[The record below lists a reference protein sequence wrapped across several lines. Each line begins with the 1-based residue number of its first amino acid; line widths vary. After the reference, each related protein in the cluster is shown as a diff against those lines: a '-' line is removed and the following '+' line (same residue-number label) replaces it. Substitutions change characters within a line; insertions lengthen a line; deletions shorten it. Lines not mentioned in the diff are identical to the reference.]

1 MKITQDRIVK
11 WNVRSNIHGQN
22 ADVSRTFIRVSKIFK
37 TYETHL
43 PPNFITT
50 LMLNRA
56 LKQKLTFSDY
66 RDSGKVCGLGELSCL
81 QGISADLRKI
91 SQGNYEALKDLKEEG
106 IECECPSGNES
117 DIFKCNINQISK

>member
-1 MKITQDRIVK
+1 M
-11 WNVRSNIHGQN
+11 
-22 ADVSRTFIRVSKIFK
+22 DVSRTFIRVSKIFK

-43 PPNFITT
+43 SPNFTS

-56 LKQKLTFSDY
+56 LNRKFTFSDY

-91 SQGNYEALKDLKEEG
+91 SQGNYEAFKDLKDNG
-106 IECECPSGNES
+106 IECECPSGNQI
-117 DIFKCNINQISK
+117 DIFL

>member
-1 MKITQDRIVK
+1 MSNLMVK
-11 WNVRSNIHGQN
+11 RQW
-22 ADVSRTFIRVSKIFK
+22 
-37 TYETHL
+37 
-43 PPNFITT
+43 
-50 LMLNRA
+50 
-56 LKQKLTFSDY
+56 TFSDY

-81 QGISADLRKI
+81 QEISADLRKI